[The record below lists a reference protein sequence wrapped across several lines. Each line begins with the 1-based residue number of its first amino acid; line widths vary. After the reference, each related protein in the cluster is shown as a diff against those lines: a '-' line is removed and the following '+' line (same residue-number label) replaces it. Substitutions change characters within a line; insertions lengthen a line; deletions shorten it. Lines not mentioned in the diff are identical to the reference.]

1 MVIFIVLSMIGILSA
16 FVTELA
22 KDTYFF
28 DDYSQRI
35 ITQEQ
40 IYFMSDVGIEAVK
53 NILQEDDPKFDSYS
67 DSWAQQMPVELKE
80 ASFTIEIV
88 DQERYLNPNILVN
101 SKDEI
106 DEKAFDIFQ
115 RLFYYLEIDTQILY
129 NIIDWIDKNK
139 ESSGGEEDY
148 IDFPAKNDKID
159 TLEELKM
166 IKGITPEIFEGKKEE
181 GKTVI
186 SGEVKPALKDVLSP
200 YSDGKVNINT
210 ASIYV
215 LMSLDEDIDETLAS
229 SIIDYRKENPFQNVN
244 DLIKVEGMNSDII
257 YRIRNFVDVKSENF
271 LVNIKIN
278 FGDREFKLI
287 SLLERKGNKVEEKW
301 RKLY

>member
-1 MVIFIVLSMIGILSA
+1 MVIFIVFAMIGILSA

-35 ITQEQ
+35 LTQEQ

-53 NILQEDDPKFDSYS
+53 NLLEEDDPKYDALT

-80 ASFTIEIV
+80 ASFIIEIA
-88 DQERYLNPNILVN
+88 DQERYLNPNILVD
-101 SKDEI
+101 SKDQI
-106 DEKAFDIFQ
+106 NEKAFDIFQ
-115 RLFYYLEIDTQILY
+115 RLFYYLEIDTQVLY
-129 NIIDWIDKNK
+129 NIIDWIDKNR

-200 YSDGKVNINT
+200 YSNGKVNLNT

-215 LMSLDEDIDETLAS
+215 LMSLDDDIDETLAS
-229 SIIDYRKENPFQNVN
+229 SIIEHRKENPFHNVN
-244 DLIKVEGMNSDII
+244 DLIKVDGMNSDII
-257 YRIRNFVDVKSENF
+257 YRIRNFVDIKSENF

-287 SLLERKGNKVEEKW
+287 SLLERKGNKVKEKW

>member
-1 MVIFIVLSMIGILSA
+1 MVIFIVFAMIGILSA

-28 DDYSQRI
+28 DDYVQRVL
-35 ITQEQ
+35 TQEQ
-40 IYFMSDVGIEAVK
+40 IYFMSDVGIKAVK
-53 NILQEDDPKFDSYS
+53 NFLEEDDPNYDSLT
-67 DSWAQQMPVELKE
+67 DNWAKQMPVELKE
-80 ASFTIEIV
+80 ASFVIEIA

-106 DEKAFDIFQ
+106 NQKAFDIFQ
-115 RLFYYLEIDTQILY
+115 RLFYYLGIDTQVLY

-159 TLEELKM
+159 TLEELKL
-166 IKGITPEIFEGKKEE
+166 IKGITPKIFSGEEEGKK
-181 GKTVI
+181 VV
-186 SGEVKPALKDVLSP
+186 SGEVKVGLKDVLSP

-215 LMSLDEDIDETLAS
+215 LTALDDDIDEALAS
-229 SIIDYRKENPFQNVN
+229 SIIEYRKENPFKNVN
-244 DLIKVEGMNSDII
+244 DLIKVDGMNSDII
-257 YRIRNFVDVKSENF
+257 YRIKPFVDVKSENF
-271 LVNIKIN
+271 LVNIKIT
-278 FGDREFKLI
+278 FGDREYKLVA
-287 SLLERKGNKVEEKW
+287 LLTRKGKKVEEKW

>member
-1 MVIFIVLSMIGILSA
+1 MIGILSA

-35 ITQEQ
+35 ISQEQ

-53 NILQEDDPKFDSYS
+53 NILEEDDSKYDSFN
-67 DSWAQQMPVELKE
+67 DNWAQQMPVELKE

-101 SKDEI
+101 QKDEI

-115 RLFYYLEIDTQILY
+115 RLFYYLEIDTQVLY

-139 ESSGGEEDY
+139 DSSGGEEDY

-186 SGEVKPALKDVLSP
+186 SGEEKPGLKDVLSP

-210 ASIYV
+210 ASVYV
-215 LMSLDEDIDETLAS
+215 LMSLDDDIDESLAS
-229 SIIDYRKENPFQNVN
+229 SIIAYRKENPFTNVN
-244 DLIKVEGMNSDII
+244 DLIKVDGMNSDII
-257 YRIRNFVDVKSENF
+257 YRIKNFVDVKSKNF

-278 FGDREFKLI
+278 FGDREFRLI
-287 SLLERKGNKVEEKW
+287 ALLERNGKKVEEKW

>member
-1 MVIFIVLSMIGILSA
+1 MIGILSA

-35 ITQEQ
+35 ISQEQ

-53 NILQEDDPKFDSYS
+53 NILEEDDPKYDSFN
-67 DSWAQQMPVELKE
+67 DNWAQQMPVELKE

-101 SKDEI
+101 QKDEI
-106 DEKAFDIFQ
+106 DEKTFDIFQ
-115 RLFYYLEIDTQILY
+115 RLFYYLEIDTQVLY

-139 ESSGGEEDY
+139 DSSGGEEDY

-186 SGEVKPALKDVLSP
+186 SGEEKPGLKDVLSP

-210 ASIYV
+210 ASVYV
-215 LMSLDEDIDETLAS
+215 LMSLDDDIDESLAS
-229 SIIDYRKENPFQNVN
+229 SIIAYRKENPFTNVN
-244 DLIKVEGMNSDII
+244 DLIKVDGMNSDII
-257 YRIRNFVDVKSENF
+257 YRIKNFVDVKSKNF

-278 FGDREFKLI
+278 FGDREFRLI
-287 SLLERKGNKVEEKW
+287 ALLERNGKKVEEKW

>member
-53 NILQEDDPKFDSYS
+53 NILEQDDPKYDSYS
-67 DSWAQQMPVELKE
+67 DNWAQQMPVELKE

-115 RLFYYLEIDTQILY
+115 RLFYYLEIDTQVLY

-159 TLEELKM
+159 TLEELRM
-166 IKGITPEIFEGKKEE
+166 IKGITPDIFEGKKEE

-186 SGEVKPALKDVLSP
+186 SGEMKPALKDVLSP
-200 YSDGKVNINT
+200 YSNGKVDINT
-210 ASIYV
+210 APIYV
-215 LMSLDEDIDETLAS
+215 LMALDEDIDETLAS
-229 SIIDYRKENPFQNVN
+229 SIIDYRKENPFQKVN

-257 YRIRNFVDVKSENF
+257 YRISKFVDVKSENF